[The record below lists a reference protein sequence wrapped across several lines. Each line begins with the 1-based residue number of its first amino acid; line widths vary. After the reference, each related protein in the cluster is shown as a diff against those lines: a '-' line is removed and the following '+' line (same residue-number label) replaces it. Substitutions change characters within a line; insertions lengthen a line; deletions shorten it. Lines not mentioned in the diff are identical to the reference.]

1 MVGTRVK
8 YRSIRFKDLSAE
20 AHFLQTVWSFFIYS
34 SQRSS
39 LLFKTHQVLCDVFT
53 MIIPWELRGEGVCTA
68 IKVGSSYQIFLKAL
82 DEWNNTGSNHDS
94 LVFKDSEN
102 AALTMSPALA
112 QRWRYLWGW
121 DKKDTSVS
129 KSLTSQVSHF
139 VRNHKAD
146 VCTELSYE
154 FKNKQTNPPRSYRQ
168 HLLTLHK

>member
-1 MVGTRVK
+1 MKLLYLFVTKILTFVQNTSSTLRCIHNDYTMGTKRWRCLHRVRGGQEK
-8 YRSIRFKDLSAE
+8 H
-20 AHFLQTVWSFFIYS
+20 AHRAPPQVPAI
-34 SQRSS
+34 
-39 LLFKTHQVLCDVFT
+39 THPV
-53 MIIPWELRGEGVCTA
+53 TA
-68 IKVGSSYQIFLKAL
+68 IKVGSSYQIFLKAV
-82 DEWNNTGSNHDS
+82 DEWNNTGTNHDS
-94 LVFKDSEN
+94 LVFKGSEN
-102 AALTMSPALA
+102 AALTMNPALA